1 MKTKT
6 FHKKLLPISIA
17 LIMATPVVAQ
27 EEDAS
32 EKKSSKNS
40 DIELIIVTGTAGG
53 AGISRLDASYSITT
67 MDPSEIEQFA
77 PKSTADLFKAI
88 PGVWVESSG
97 GVSGANIQVRG
108 IPAAGDAPLV
118 TIALNGAPV
127 YGAPS
132 LSFFES
138 STIFRLD
145 ETIGGVEAL
154 RGGPNPV
161 FASGQNGLT
170 VNFRLKKGNDD
181 IDNRIKYTI
190 SDFGLNRVDA
200 VFGGDLGNDLYYM
213 IGGYVSSSP
222 GLRDSEFTSE
232 RGKQLTINL
241 TKEFETGEVSI
252 FSRTTDDTGAF
263 YTAIPVGEDG
273 KGIPGFDPR
282 TDTLQSNDIRFASIA
297 TNFNADTG
305 DTDYKTYDLA
315 DGRGWDGVVSGLNA
329 NFDLS
334 NGWSVRNNLSVTE
347 GDANTIALFNGD
359 VGTIENLTS
368 DGATGTVISS
378 GEALTSDAI
387 IAQAGFWA
395 VEKHFKSISND
406 LSFSLETDDHKFSV
420 GLYTDSFSSDDVWSL
435 GNNFYLTAENNA
447 QRVDVVDADD
457 NALSQNGQYSGA
469 FFSLKQSGT
478 ASTRALYLTDAYK
491 VNDEVTVDAGA
502 RFINY
507 NVNMTFDFPIEAPVN
522 DIYTT
527 QVLDGVTDRTE
538 NHDVNDIAYTIGA
551 NWNFAD
557 NQGVFVR
564 LNSGILLPT
573 FETVRNTASQA
584 TGQDPADQ
592 TLEQLEIGYKLITES
607 TSFYA
612 TVFSSEFSAAQQ
624 QITGDQIIVTTTESE
639 TLGVEL
645 DGNYYHDSGLMLGF
659 NVTWQDAEFTA
670 SNDETLIGNTPQR
683 IPELQFRF
691 NPSYEFDLGDSF
703 MTVYG
708 SVRWVDDR
716 FSNNANNQ
724 DLPSFTKVDLGA
736 NWTVTD
742 ELSFLFSVDNAFD
755 EIGFTEGNA
764 RTAGAQTNVQT
775 ARPIFGR
782 SMNLSVAYSF

>member
-1 MKTKT
+1 MTKN
-6 FHKKLLPISIA
+6 FKLSTISIA
-17 LIMATPVVAQ
+17 LALACHANNVLAA
-27 EEDAS
+27 EEPADK
-32 EKKSSKNS
+32 EKAKNS
-40 DIELIIVTGTAGG
+40 DIEKIIVTGTAGG
-53 AGISRLDASYSITT
+53 SGVSRLDASFSITT
-67 MDPSEIEQFA
+67 IDPTEIEQFA
-77 PKSTADLFKAI
+77 PKSTADLFKAV

-118 TIALNGAPV
+118 TIAVNGAPV
-127 YGAPS
+127 FGAPS

-170 VNFRLKKGNDD
+170 VNFNLKKGNED
-181 IDNRIKYTI
+181 IDNKIKYTI
-190 SDFGLNRVDA
+190 SDYGLNRIDA
-200 VFGGDLGNDLYYM
+200 VFGGELSDDLYYM
-213 IGGYVSSSP
+213 IGGYVTSSP

-241 TKEFETGEVSI
+241 TKEFDSGEVSVYT
-252 FSRTTDDTGAF
+252 RQTDDTGAF
-263 YTAIPVGEDG
+263 YTAIPVGENG

-297 TNFNADTG
+297 TNHNADTG
-305 DTDYKTYDLA
+305 DTSYKTYDLA
-315 DGRGWDGVVSGLNA
+315 DGRGWDGSVSGLNA
-329 NFDLS
+329 NFDLG

-359 VGTIENLTS
+359 VGTIESLTS
-368 DGATGTVISS
+368 EGATGTVISS
-378 GEALTSDAI
+378 GQALTGDAI
-387 IAQAGFWA
+387 IAQSGFWA
-395 VEKHFKSISND
+395 VEKHFNSISND
-406 LSFSLETDDHKFSV
+406 LSFSLETDRHNFSI

-435 GNNFYLTAENNA
+435 GNNFYLTAENNG
-447 QRVDVVDADD
+447 QRVDVVDADN

-469 FFSLKQSGT
+469 FFALKQSGS
-478 ASTRALYLTDAYK
+478 ASTRALYLADAYK
-491 VNDEVTVDAGA
+491 VNDEVTVDAGV

-507 NVNMTFDFPIEAPVN
+507 TANMTFDFPVEAPVN

-527 QVLDGVTDRTE
+527 QVLDGITDRTE
-538 NHDVNDIAYTIGA
+538 SHDINDIAYTIGA

-557 NQGVFVR
+557 NQGVFAR
-564 LNSGILLPT
+564 LNSGTLLPT
-573 FETVRNTASQA
+573 FETIRNTANSSI
-584 TGQDPADQ
+584 GQDPAEQELDQ
-592 TLEQLEIGYKLITES
+592 FEIGYKLITDN

-612 TVFSSEFSAAQQ
+612 TVFSSQFKAAQQ
-624 QITGDQIIVTTTESE
+624 QIADGEILVTTTESE
-639 TLGVEL
+639 TVGIEI
-645 DGNYYHDSGLMLGF
+645 DGNYFHDSGLLLGF
-659 NVTWQDAEFTA
+659 NVTWQDAEFTE
-670 SNDETLIGNTPQR
+670 SSDETIIGNTPQR

-691 NPSYEFDLGDSF
+691 SPSYEFELGNGF
-703 MTVYG
+703 MNIYG

-716 FSNNANNQ
+716 FSNNSNTQ

-736 NWTVTD
+736 NWSVND
-742 ELSFLFSVDNAFD
+742 NLSFLFSVDNAFD

-764 RTAGAQTNVQT
+764 RNAGAQRNVQT

-782 SMNLSVAYSF
+782 SMNLSVAYTF